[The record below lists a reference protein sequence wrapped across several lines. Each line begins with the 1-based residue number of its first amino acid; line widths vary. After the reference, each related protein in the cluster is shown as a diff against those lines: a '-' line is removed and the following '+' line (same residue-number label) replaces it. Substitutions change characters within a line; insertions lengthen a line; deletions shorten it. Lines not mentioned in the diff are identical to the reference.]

1 MADGDPARIGHE
13 AMVVMHLPP
22 SAESPTN
29 TDVSGTTL
37 CHGSSRCQGVN
48 KVSRGRHRGHSFVE
62 VQRVSVHS
70 VKHFGSFIRVGSQG
84 NYRARG
90 RLWG

>member
-29 TDVSGTTL
+29 ADVSRTTYATARL
-37 CHGSSRCQGVN
+37 VV
-48 KVSRGRHRGHSFVE
+48 KV
-62 VQRVSVHS
+62 
-70 VKHFGSFIRVGSQG
+70 
-84 NYRARG
+84 
-90 RLWG
+90 